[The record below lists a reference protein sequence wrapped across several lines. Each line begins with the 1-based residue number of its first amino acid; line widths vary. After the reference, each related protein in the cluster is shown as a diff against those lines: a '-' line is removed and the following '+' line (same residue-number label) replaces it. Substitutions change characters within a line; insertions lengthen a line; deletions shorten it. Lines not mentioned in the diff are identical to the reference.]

1 MTVRGKHGK
10 PKTRLPTLPTA
21 LVNPATAARFT
32 HSHRSA
38 TNPLSFTGYKAKPSP
53 ETLNLGWAETKCR
66 SGPISVAKGN
76 SRQFTATGLNV
87 GAYSGPKDA
96 AKQILGV
103 SEFATAFKVLHS
115 DSKLV
120 TIEVIQP

>member
-1 MTVRGKHGK
+1 MTVHGK

-66 SGPISVAKGN
+66 SGPISVAKGRAVVHEAIR
-76 SRQFTATGLNV
+76 SDLLSGEVCRHVDGHGLKPECFR
-87 GAYSGPKDA
+87 S
-96 AKQILGV
+96 
-103 SEFATAFKVLHS
+103 
-115 DSKLV
+115 
-120 TIEVIQP
+120 